1 MIYSHLRSWWFAY
14 MSVTLLS
21 SCALFQSRVN
31 DETRV
36 LHTAPSD
43 PVWEL
48 DLYELRG
55 DRETDTLPPLEVF
68 QDSGRY
74 YSFQDQI
81 ISSMIYH
88 YVDSIRIAAN
98 RGSTRKELDAWY
110 AIERPRLADSLYA
123 LYPGK
128 YHRFEGELHF
138 TNDTTWRWLSDL
150 DSFETCRRSMTLA
163 QLLKP
168 GHWYLFVFDSEGPTH
183 SIGRG
188 HYAKRRAWFYL
199 DPQGVVKHWGS
210 VRRRL
215 KKMRIV

>member
-1 MIYSHLRSWWFAY
+1 

-31 DETRV
+31 DETRALRTV
-36 LHTAPSD
+36 PSD
-43 PVWEL
+43 PVWDL
-48 DLYELRG
+48 DLYELRADG
-55 DRETDTLPPLEVF
+55 GTDTLPPQEVF

-74 YSFQDQI
+74 YSFHDRI
-81 ISSMIYH
+81 LWAMIDY
-88 YVDSIRIAAN
+88 YVDSVRIATTSMS
-98 RGSTRKELDAWY
+98 STKDVDEWY
-110 AIERPRLADSLYA
+110 RTVRPRLYDSLYTKH
-123 LYPGK
+123 LYTKHPYTKHPGGA

-138 TNDTTWRWLSDL
+138 TNDTTWRWLGDQ

-168 GHWYLFVFDSEGPTH
+168 GHWYLFIFDSEGPTH

-188 HYAKRRAWFYL
+188 HYTERRAWFYL
-199 DPQGVVKHWGS
+199 DPQGEVKHWGS

>member
-1 MIYSHLRSWWFAY
+1 MYSPMRSWCLA
-14 MSVTLLS
+14 SVCVVLFSGCT
-21 SCALFQSRVN
+21 LFQSRVN
-31 DETRV
+31 DEARV
-36 LHTAPSD
+36 LSTVSSD
-43 PVWEL
+43 PVWDLE
-48 DLYELRG
+48 LYELPARSTY
-55 DRETDTLPPLEVF
+55 DSMPTLELF

-74 YSFQDQI
+74 YSFKDRI
-81 ISSMIYH
+81 IWSMIEYH
-88 YVDSIRIAAN
+88 LDSLRIAVN
-98 RGSTRKELDAWY
+98 SRTSWQNLDEWY
-110 AIERPRLADSLYA
+110 RTERPRLSDSLYA

-128 YHRFEGELHF
+128 YRRFEGELQF
-138 TNDTTWRWLSDL
+138 TNDTTWRWLGDL

-188 HYAKRRAWFYL
+188 HYAERRAWFYL
-199 DPQGVVKHWGS
+199 DPQGEVKHWGS